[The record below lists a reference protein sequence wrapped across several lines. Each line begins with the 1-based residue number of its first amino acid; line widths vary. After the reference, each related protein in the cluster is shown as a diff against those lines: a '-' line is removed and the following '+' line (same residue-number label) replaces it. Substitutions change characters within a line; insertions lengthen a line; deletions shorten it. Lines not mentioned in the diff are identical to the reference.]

1 MQRHDVLLGQALRK
15 CNHIPIKN
23 AKYADTVAKQA
34 GSAKGTANPIRK
46 NGKATVKRLLDA
58 GREELQMSGPINFRL
73 DRVLK
78 LAKVSPSSLYHH
90 FGNRDGLLT
99 ALEFER
105 SYADMMREM
114 EMLRAYIASTDDP
127 EALFKAT
134 ELTFS
139 LAGKSSGR
147 ERRQH
152 RVETLAA
159 ASRNPVL
166 RAMLADAQ
174 REGSAIHAEIIQMA
188 LQKRRETPNHPIDGI
203 SYVVQSLLVGRIL
216 VDMMDDDDL
225 GKAWEETAI
234 AAVRAVI
241 TGSR

>member
-1 MQRHDVLLGQALRK
+1 M
-15 CNHIPIKN
+15 
-23 AKYADTVAKQA
+23 AKRPRSAAAKRPR
-34 GSAKGTANPIRK
+34 SAAAKRRSTAQSTANPVRK
-46 NGKATVKRLLDA
+46 NGKATVKRLLEA
-58 GREELQMSGPINFRL
+58 GREELQQSGPINFRL

-105 SYADMMREM
+105 LYADIMREM

-127 EALFKAT
+127 EAIFKAT
-134 ELTFS
+134 ELAFS
-139 LAGKSSGR
+139 LAGKTSGR

-159 ASRNPVL
+159 ASRNPAL
-166 RAMLADAQ
+166 RELLADAQ
-174 REGSAIHAEIIQMA
+174 RDGSAIHAEIIQMA
-188 LQKRRETPNHPIDGI
+188 LQKRRETPNHPIEGI

-225 GKAWEETAI
+225 GKAWEETAT
-234 AAVRAVI
+234 AAVRALL
-241 TGSR
+241 TGNR